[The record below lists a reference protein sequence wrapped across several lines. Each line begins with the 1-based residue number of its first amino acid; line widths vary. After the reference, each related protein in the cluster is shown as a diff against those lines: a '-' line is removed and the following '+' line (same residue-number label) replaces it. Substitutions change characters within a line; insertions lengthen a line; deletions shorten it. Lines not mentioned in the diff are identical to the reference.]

1 MIFKQTNFKI
11 AGPTP
16 AIFIFK
22 TLPPLNSK
30 SKSFPQNY
38 SPGAKINFVYYKKNL
53 LILQQINNELWIKFI
68 HFQTQKKLERLR

>member
-1 MIFKQTNFKI
+1 MKIKITFKI

-38 SPGAKINFVYYKKNL
+38 SPGGKKFCLLQKNL

>member
-1 MIFKQTNFKI
+1 MKIKITFKI

-38 SPGAKINFVYYKKNL
+38 SPGAKIKFVYYKKF
-53 LILQQINNELWIKFI
+53 INFAANK
-68 HFQTQKKLERLR
+68 